1 MANYNSLKTAIKS
14 AVDWNNNNNEI
25 SGNDVLSVLLTMV
38 NSLGSGYQFVGVAT
52 PTTNPGN
59 PDALVFYLA
68 GTSGVYSHFGVTVQD
83 EIAVIANNSSGSW
96 TKQSVI
102 LGATTGKAG
111 IMSAKDKQ
119 ALDKDS
125 ESITRIL
132 SLLALES
139 RVDFDN
145 ATIGS
150 GNTFFDLSE
159 PINVKNGDTLKFQVQ
174 LTASNSSKELTSY
187 LWSPNTYVTE
197 GAAIFADL
205 TEITFKIIADATITR
220 ISLRGDNIISG
231 SMSCV
236 IEGVLTKINQNSE
249 EIQQIKS
256 TGYDPTI
263 VEGSYLS
270 DLGEAYSDAGY
281 KHTNYIPVIEGETL
295 SITGRKV
302 CAYDEAQQFVSVL
315 SNSGGDIVIPP
326 RARYIRVDAA
336 KTAELVITRHG
347 STMLGVASLQDVS
360 NANDS
365 FKNIYSKF
373 ILSSGYYAASNG
385 SAQADS
391 NYVKTDYIR
400 VSSNVYLNIP
410 PFRTC
415 FYDADKNF
423 LSFTEAANSHFVVP
437 ENAVY
442 VTFSYRKANVEGK
455 NLVIYGDRI
464 NEFIVYRD
472 ELESAIKQL
481 REEVSDT
488 YVTHYANNLTN
499 QQDST
504 LSIVSGEYGAIG
516 SKYRLPIKCTG
527 KYSLH
532 FEFKY
537 PTNVDGSRIEILSF
551 GNIAGSFN
559 GGCRVY
565 LDNLGYAKAEQQ
577 VKTRRVVALAPIT
590 SDNNYV
596 AKFGPSIMYA
606 SYISLQ
612 TGNDAFSL
620 RYLGSN
626 QDAQMS
632 ITESGLVFTGVT
644 GASTIS
650 FPANASMLDFAN
662 TLKTMCAGGGS
673 LNGVFEF
680 TAYDVFGRSTADLT
694 KVANIPLYYT
704 YSYGADNFPVFVPY
718 NDSNWH
724 SVDIVFDSSAANGQD
739 LLSFFFDGHRVGY
752 IDNGFTLTGNGV
764 FNTNVTI
771 GGNGIAVR
779 NLKYTDKC
787 TEIGAP
793 AINIEMLHN
802 IKDDLSLGG
811 QESISVNEIER
822 VITVYKKHGYKH
834 VPISDIGQYIRG
846 NKSLSGKCFCLIHDD
861 YFYTSQKLLNLY
873 KGMDCK
879 VCFAIINELLTTDV
893 AEAYKKNSLHFE
905 YAIHSQTN
913 YASLKYDSLLQQI
926 RNDIANLGN
935 SLNSITNL
943 LVYPYGAT
951 NIGIGKVLFHEGIT
965 VALIV
970 GDGMASMACNPMLLP
985 RMPSRATGAFEN
997 LDSQL
1002 ANVDKYYKE

>member
-1 MANYNSLKTAIKS
+1 MANYASLKTAIQNVIKT
-14 AVDWNNNNNEI
+14 NGNNEI
-25 SGNDVLSVLLTMV
+25 TGALLQQSLLAMV
-38 NSLGSGYQFVGVAT
+38 NSLGDGYQFAGVAT
-52 PTTNPGN
+52 PTTNPGS
-59 PDALVFYLA
+59 PDARVFYLA
-68 GTSGVYSHFGVTVQD
+68 GISGVYTHFGVTVQD
-83 EIAVIANNSSGSW
+83 EIAVIANSSSSW
-96 TKQSVI
+96 TKQSI
-102 LGATTGKAG
+102 ISAATTEKAG

-119 ALDKDS
+119 TLNKDS
-125 ESITRIL
+125 ESISSIL

-145 ATIGS
+145 TVIGS
-150 GNTFFDLSE
+150 SNTFFDLSE
-159 PINVKNGDTLKFQVQ
+159 PISVKNGDKLKFQVQ
-174 LTASNSSKELTSY
+174 LTAANSNSFAAY
-187 LWSPNTYVTE
+187 LWSPSTYVTE
-197 GAAIFADL
+197 GAYLEANY
-205 TEITFKIIADATITR
+205 TEVTFDIIADATITR
-220 ISLRGDNIISG
+220 LSLRGDNILTG
-231 SMSCV
+231 SMSTK
-236 IEGVLTKINQNSE
+236 IEGILTKINQNSE

-256 TGYDPTI
+256 TGYDSTI
-263 VEGSYLS
+263 VEGAYLS
-270 DLGEAYSDAGY
+270 DLGESYSDDGY
-281 KHTNYIPVIEGETL
+281 KRTNYIPVIEGETL

-315 SNSGGDIVIPP
+315 SNSGGDIVIPS
-326 RARYIRVDAA
+326 RVSYIRVDAT
-336 KTAELVITRHG
+336 KTAELVITRYG

-360 NANDS
+360 NAYDS

-423 LSFTEAANSHFVVP
+423 LSFTEAVKSHFVVP
-437 ENAVY
+437 ENGVY
-442 VTFSYRKANVEGK
+442 VTFSYKKADVEGK

-472 ELESAIKQL
+472 ELDNEIKQL
-481 REEVSDT
+481 REEVANS
-488 YVTHYANNLTN
+488 YVTNYKNNLTN

-504 LSIVSGEYGAIG
+504 VTVVSGEYGAVG
-516 SKYRLPIKCTG
+516 SKYNLPVKCTG

-537 PTNVDGSRIEILSF
+537 PTNVDGSRIEILRFS
-551 GNIAGSFN
+551 NIAGSFN

-565 LDNLGYAKAEQQ
+565 LDNLGYAIADQQ
-577 VKTRRVVALAPIT
+577 VRSGRVVALAPIT

-596 AKFGPSIMYA
+596 AKFGPSIAYA
-606 SYISLQ
+606 QYLSLQ

-632 ITESGLVFTGVT
+632 ITESGLVFTGIT
-644 GASTIS
+644 GVNTIS

-662 TLKTMCAGGGS
+662 TLKTMCASGGS

-718 NDSNWH
+718 NDNNWH

-779 NLKYTDKC
+779 NLKYTDRC
-787 TEIGAP
+787 TEIDAP
-793 AINIEMLHN
+793 AINVEMLHN

-811 QESISVNEIER
+811 QEQISVNEIER

-834 VPISDIGQYIRG
+834 IPLSEIGQYIRG
-846 NKSLSGKCFCLIHDD
+846 NKALSGKCFCLIHDD
-861 YFYTSQKLLNLY
+861 YFINSQKLLNLY
-873 KGMDCK
+873 KGLDCK

-893 AEAYKKNSLHFE
+893 AEDYKKNASHFE
-905 YAIHSQTN
+905 YAIHSQTS
-913 YASLKYDSLLQQI
+913 YASLKYDSLLQQV
-926 RNDIANLGN
+926 RSDMANLGN

-985 RMPSRATGAFEN
+985 RMPSRANGAFEN

-1002 ANVDKYYKE
+1002 ANVDKYYKQ

>member
-1 MANYNSLKTAIKS
+1 MANYASLKTAIQNVIKT
-14 AVDWNNNNNEI
+14 NGNNEI
-25 SGNDVLSVLLTMV
+25 TGALLQQSLLAMV
-38 NSLGSGYQFVGVAT
+38 NSLGDGYQFVGVAT
-52 PTTNPGN
+52 PTTNPGS
-59 PDALVFYLA
+59 PDARVFYLA
-68 GTSGVYSHFGVTVQD
+68 GISGVYSHFGVTVQD
-83 EIAVIANNSSGSW
+83 EIAVIANSSGSW

-102 LGATTGKAG
+102 LAATTGKAG

-119 ALDKDS
+119 TLDKHS
-125 ESITRIL
+125 ESITSIL
-132 SLLALES
+132 NLLHLES

-145 ATIGS
+145 TVIGS
-150 GNTFFDLSE
+150 SNTFFDLSE

-174 LTASNSSKELTSY
+174 LTATNSNSFAAY

-197 GAAIFADL
+197 GAYLEANY
-205 TEITFKIIADATITR
+205 TEVTFDIIADATITR
-220 ISLRGDNIISG
+220 LSLRGDNVISG
-231 SMSCV
+231 SLSCV

-281 KHTNYIPVIEGETL
+281 KRTNYIPVIEGETL

-315 SNSGGDIVIPP
+315 SNSGGDIVIPL
-326 RARYIRVDAA
+326 RVRYIRVDAA
-336 KTAELVITRHG
+336 KTAELVITRYG

-423 LSFTEAANSHFVVP
+423 LSFTEAAKSHFDVP
-437 ENAVY
+437 ENAGY
-442 VTFSYRKANVEGK
+442 VTFSYKKTDVEGK

-472 ELESAIKQL
+472 ELDNEIKQL
-481 REEVSDT
+481 REEVANS
-488 YVTHYANNLTN
+488 YVTNYANNLTN

-504 LSIVSGEYGAIG
+504 VTVVSGEYGAVG
-516 SKYRLPIKCTG
+516 SKYNLPVKCTG

-537 PTNVDGSRIEILSF
+537 PANADGSRIEILRF

-565 LDNLGYAKAEQQ
+565 LDNLGYAIVDQQ
-577 VKTRRVVALAPIT
+577 IRSGRVVALAPIT

-596 AKFGPSIMYA
+596 AKFGPSIAYVQ
-606 SYISLQ
+606 YLSLQ

-626 QDAQMS
+626 QDAKMS

-644 GASTIS
+644 GVNTIS

-662 TLKTMCAGGGS
+662 TLKTMCASGGS

-718 NDSNWH
+718 NDNNWH

-771 GGNGIAVR
+771 GGNGVAVS
-779 NLKYTDKC
+779 NLKYVDRC
-787 TEIGAP
+787 TEIDAP
-793 AINIEMLHN
+793 AINVEMLHN

-834 VPISDIGQYIRG
+834 VPISEIGQYIRG

-861 YFYTSQKLLNLY
+861 YFINSQKLLNLY
-873 KGMDCK
+873 KGLDCK
-879 VCFAIINELLTTDV
+879 VCFAIIYELLTTDV
-893 AEAYKKNSLHFE
+893 AEDYKKNASHFE

-913 YASLKYDSLLQQI
+913 YASLKYDSLLQQL
-926 RNDIANLGN
+926 RNDMANLGGR
-935 SLNSITNL
+935 LDGITNL
-943 LVYPYGAT
+943 MVYPYGAT

-970 GDGMASMACNPMLLP
+970 GDGMVSMACNPMLLP
-985 RMPSRATGAFEN
+985 RMPSRANGAFEN

-1002 ANVDKYYKE
+1002 ANVDKYYKQ

>member
-1 MANYNSLKTAIKS
+1 MANYASLKTAIQNVIKT
-14 AVDWNNNNNEI
+14 NGNNEI
-25 SGNDVLSVLLTMV
+25 TGALLQQILLAMV

-52 PTTNPGN
+52 PTTNPGS
-59 PDALVFYLA
+59 PDAPVFYLA
-68 GTSGVYSHFGVTVQD
+68 GISGVYSHFGITVQD
-83 EIAVIANNSSGSW
+83 EIAVIANNSNGNW
-96 TKQSVI
+96 TKQSI
-102 LGATTGKAG
+102 ISEATTGKTG
-111 IMSAKDKQ
+111 VMSAKDKQ
-119 ALDKDS
+119 TLDKHS

-132 SLLALES
+132 SLLYLES

-145 ATIGS
+145 TVIGS
-150 GNTFFDLSE
+150 SNTFFDLSE
-159 PINVKNGDTLKFQVQ
+159 PINVKKGDKLKFQVQ
-174 LTASNSSKELTSY
+174 LTATNSNSFAAY
-187 LWSPNTYVTE
+187 LWSANTYVTE
-197 GAAIFADL
+197 GAYLEANY
-205 TEITFKIIADATITR
+205 TEVTFDIIADATITR
-220 ISLRGDNIISG
+220 LSLRGDNVISG
-231 SMSCV
+231 SLFCV
-236 IEGVLTKINQNSE
+236 IEGVITKINQNSE

-263 VEGSYLS
+263 VDGSYLS

-281 KHTNYIPVIEGETL
+281 KRTNYIPVIEGETL

-315 SNSGGDIVIPP
+315 SNSGGDIIIPS
-326 RARYIRVDAA
+326 RVRYIRVDAG
-336 KTAELVITRHG
+336 KTADLVITRYG

-365 FKNIYSKF
+365 FRNIYSKF

-391 NYVKTDYIR
+391 NYIKTDYIR

-423 LSFTEAANSHFVVP
+423 LSFTEAVKSHFVVP
-437 ENAVY
+437 ENAAY
-442 VTFSYRKANVEGK
+442 VTFSYRKTDVEGK

-472 ELESAIKQL
+472 ELDNEIKQL
-481 REEVSDT
+481 REEVANS
-488 YVTHYANNLTN
+488 YVTNYDNNLTN

-504 LSIVSGEYGAIG
+504 VTVVSGEYGAVG

-537 PTNVDGSRIEILSF
+537 PTNVDGSRIEILRF

-565 LDNLGYAKAEQQ
+565 LDNLGYAISEQQ
-577 VKTRRVVALAPIT
+577 VRSGRVVALAPIT

-596 AKFGPSIMYA
+596 AKIGPSISYE

-626 QDAQMS
+626 QEAKMS
-632 ITESGLVFTGVT
+632 LTDSGLVFTGVT
-644 GASTIS
+644 GVNTIA

-662 TLKTMCAGGGS
+662 TLKTMCAVGGS

-694 KVANIPLYYT
+694 KVDNIPLYYT

-718 NDSNWH
+718 KDNNWH
-724 SVDIVFDSSAANGQD
+724 SVDIVFDSSDANGQD

-771 GGNGIAVR
+771 GGNGVAVR
-779 NLKYTDKC
+779 NLKYTDRC
-787 TEIGAP
+787 TEIDAP
-793 AINIEMLHN
+793 AINVEMLHN
-802 IKDDLSLGG
+802 IKDELSLGG

-834 VPISDIGQYIRG
+834 VPISEIGQYIRG

-861 YFYTSQKLLNLY
+861 YFFNSQKLLNLY
-873 KGMDCK
+873 KGLDCK
-879 VCFAIINELLTTDV
+879 VCFSIINELLNTDV
-893 AEAYKKNSLHFE
+893 AEDYKKNALHFE

-913 YASLKYDSLLQQI
+913 YASLKYDSLLQQV
-926 RNDIANLGN
+926 RNDMANLG
-935 SLNSITNL
+935 SRLDSITNL

-970 GDGMASMACNPMLLP
+970 GNGPISMNCNPMLLP
-985 RMPSRATGAFEN
+985 RMPSRANGAFEN
-997 LDSQL
+997 LDNQL
-1002 ANVDKYYKE
+1002 ANVDKYYKQ

>member
-1 MANYNSLKTAIKS
+1 MANYASLKTAIQNVIKT
-14 AVDWNNNNNEI
+14 NGNNEI
-25 SGNDVLSVLLTMV
+25 TGALLQQSLLAMV
-38 NSLGSGYQFVGVAT
+38 NSLGDGYQFAGVAT
-52 PTTNPGN
+52 PTTNPGS
-59 PDALVFYLA
+59 PDARVFYLA
-68 GTSGVYSHFGVTVQD
+68 GISGVYTHFGVTVQD
-83 EIAVIANNSSGSW
+83 EIAVIANSSSSW
-96 TKQSVI
+96 TKQSI
-102 LGATTGKAG
+102 ISAATTEKAG

-119 ALDKDS
+119 TLNKDS
-125 ESITRIL
+125 ESITSIL

-145 ATIGS
+145 TVIGS
-150 GNTFFDLSE
+150 SNTFFDLSE
-159 PINVKNGDTLKFQVQ
+159 PITVKNGDKLKFQVQ
-174 LTASNSSKELTSY
+174 LTAANSNSFAAY
-187 LWSPNTYVTE
+187 LWSYSTYVSE
-197 GAAIFADL
+197 GAYLEANY
-205 TEITFKIIADATITR
+205 TEVTFDIIADATITR
-220 ISLRGDNIISG
+220 LSLRGDNILTG
-231 SMSCV
+231 SMSTK
-236 IEGVLTKINQNSE
+236 IEGILTKINQNSE

-256 TGYDPTI
+256 TGYDATI
-263 VEGSYLS
+263 VEGAYLS
-270 DLGEAYSDAGY
+270 DLGESYSDDGY
-281 KHTNYIPVIEGETL
+281 KRTNYIPVIEGETL

-315 SNSGGDIVIPP
+315 PNSGGVIVIPS
-326 RARYIRVDAA
+326 RVSYIRVDAA
-336 KTAELVITRHG
+336 KTAELVITRYG

-360 NANDS
+360 NAYDS

-423 LSFTEAANSHFVVP
+423 LSFTEAVKSHFVVP
-437 ENAVY
+437 ENGVY
-442 VTFSYRKANVEGK
+442 VTFSYRKTDVEGK
-455 NLVIYGDRI
+455 KLVIYGDRI

-472 ELESAIKQL
+472 ELDTVIKQL
-481 REEVSDT
+481 REEVANS
-488 YVTHYANNLTN
+488 YVTNYDNNLTN

-504 LSIVSGEYGAIG
+504 VSVVSGEYGAVG
-516 SKYRLPIKCTG
+516 SKYRLPVKCTG

-537 PTNVDGSRIEILSF
+537 PTNVDGSRIEILRF

-565 LDNLGYAKAEQQ
+565 LDNLGYAIAEQQ
-577 VKTRRVVALAPIT
+577 VRSGRVVALAPIT

-596 AKFGPSIMYA
+596 AKIGSSIAYVQ
-606 SYISLQ
+606 YISLQ

-626 QDAQMS
+626 QEAKMS
-632 ITESGLVFTGVT
+632 ITESGLVFTGIT
-644 GASTIS
+644 GVNTIS

-662 TLKTMCAGGGS
+662 TLKTMCASGGS

-718 NDSNWH
+718 NDNNWH

-752 IDNGFTLTGNGV
+752 IDNGFTLTGSGV

-771 GGNGIAVR
+771 GGNGVAVS
-779 NLKYTDKC
+779 NLKYVDRC
-787 TEIGAP
+787 TEIDAP
-793 AINIEMLHN
+793 AINVEMLHN

-834 VPISDIGQYIRG
+834 VPISEIGQYIRG

-861 YFYTSQKLLNLY
+861 YFINSQKLLNLY
-873 KGMDCK
+873 KGLDCK

-893 AEAYKKNSLHFE
+893 AEDYKKNASHFE

-913 YASLKYDSLLQQI
+913 YASLKYDSLLQQV
-926 RNDIANLGN
+926 RNDMTNLG
-935 SLNSITNL
+935 SHLNSITNL

-985 RMPSRATGAFEN
+985 RMPSRANGAFEN

-1002 ANVDKYYKE
+1002 ANVDKYYKQ